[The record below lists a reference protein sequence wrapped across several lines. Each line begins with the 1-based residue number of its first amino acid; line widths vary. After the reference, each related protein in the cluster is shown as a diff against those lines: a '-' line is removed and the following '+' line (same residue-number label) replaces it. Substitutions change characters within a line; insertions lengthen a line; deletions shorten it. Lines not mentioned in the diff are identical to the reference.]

1 MRVALAA
8 WQAGPRPTVPDLA
21 SWLLLPSGGRRR
33 RRRAG
38 PPHQLDSGVGAGF
51 WLYEVCMY
59 VYGKS

>member
-33 RRRAG
+33 RRREG
-38 PPHQLDSGVGAGF
+38 PHQNLTDVTDVF
-51 WLYEVCMY
+51 VTDVTDMH
-59 VYGKS
+59 KK